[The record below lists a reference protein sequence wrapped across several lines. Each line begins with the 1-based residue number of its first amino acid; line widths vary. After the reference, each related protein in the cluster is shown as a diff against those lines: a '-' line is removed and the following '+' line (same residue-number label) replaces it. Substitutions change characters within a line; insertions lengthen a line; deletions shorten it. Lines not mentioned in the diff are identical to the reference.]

1 MKKLSI
7 LSATLLAATAFAATA
22 AEKQTEVKA
31 PILMSDAQMKEV
43 VAGGVHGSGLPGYGI
58 CTATFKAGAPGAI
71 NRFQNVTT
79 NLPGNGNLNAHGRQ
93 PGLGNYTAGRSDLSC
108 AGGE

>member
-22 AEKQTEVKA
+22 AEKQAEVKA
-31 PILMSDAQMKEV
+31 PVLMSDAQMKEV
-43 VAGGVHGSGLPGYGI
+43 VAGTHGSGPGFGI
-58 CTATFKAGAPGAI
+58 CTATFKADAPGAI
-71 NRFQNVTT
+71 NRFQNVTI

-93 PGLGNYTAGRSDLSC
+93 PGLGNYTAGRSDVSC
-108 AGGE
+108 AGGEF